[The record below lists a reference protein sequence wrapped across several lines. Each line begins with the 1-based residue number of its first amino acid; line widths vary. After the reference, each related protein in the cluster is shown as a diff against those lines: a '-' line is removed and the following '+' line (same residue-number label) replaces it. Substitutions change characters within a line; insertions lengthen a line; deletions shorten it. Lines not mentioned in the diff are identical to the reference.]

1 MVLSFPIL
9 HVTYL
14 KKLQNIFIYM
24 ETTSKLSF
32 SEIDF
37 TIFITTERN
46 WQKQPLAHVFSLNF
60 ALKTLFLQN
69 ISGGYFW
76 TDDSHDFIMN
86 NLLLILNLEISH
98 L

>member
-1 MVLSFPIL
+1 
-9 HVTYL
+9 
-14 KKLQNIFIYM
+14 M
-24 ETTSKLSF
+24 ETTSKLSV
-32 SEIDF
+32 SEIDS

-46 WQKQPLAHVFSLNF
+46 WQKQPLAHVFSVNF

-98 L
+98 S